1 MFWEGVLHGLPTTM
15 ILRFL
20 SLLLLLGLSACQF
33 SAPLPAN
40 TGYWSDA
47 RFWASL
53 NLQKPTAGGTVTIPA
68 GSKVILDEDPPPLAG
83 ITVLGELEF
92 ARKNLNLSTGYLMV
106 HGPGKL
112 SIGSESQ
119 PFTHKAVI
127 TLTGSNPEE
136 NIMGMGA
143 KFLGAMMGGRL
154 EIIGENRVSW
164 TKLGATAPAGSTQ
177 LILSE
182 PVDWRVG
189 EQIVIASSAL
199 DPHQAETRTIR
210 AINGRTLTLDRALE
224 YAHFG
229 ELQTFED
236 RILDQRAEVGL
247 LSRNIV
253 IQGDNNHAGGF
264 GGHVMVMGSSPTH
277 RETSPA
283 MRSSGRVRGVE
294 FRRLGQFNR
303 LARYPFHW
311 HLNGDSTGDYL
322 ENSSFH
328 SNFQRGIVVHGTD
341 NVRVKNNVLYN
352 TMGHSIMT
360 EDGTEQGNR
369 FEGNLA
375 VLTRAFPY
383 LPSDPIQAGQN
394 DDQAATF
401 WIKGPSNRFVGN
413 VAAGGEF
420 TAFWFDNVGAVDP
433 DRFEFR
439 DNVIHSYLLGKA
451 IGAPGNVGDLGALWI
466 TGNRAAPVTHGPFV
480 LERTTIYKTRSALW
494 ANPVGDP
501 AGEVVMEVR
510 DSILADNV
518 VSIGSHGIRDSL
530 IVGRSANP
538 DSEGD
543 IGRMGVQE
551 YGGTT
556 TLQNVTFVNFGPGSS
571 ALQTRNCFRE
581 GPHMVTRNI
590 RFVNAQYQLCNGSS
604 DLIIEDRDGSLSG
617 SGAASVVVPASVG
630 SRAMYT
636 ADCTLQEAAN
646 ARVCPGD
653 MAYLNLIPET
663 DLFFRSYAPGVPTLT
678 RDDGVQLSSSDVT
691 NAPFYWTLIHG
702 RTYTL
707 DTDLAQWRYVRL
719 RLYPKHRSDPTPRAA
734 HVVLPSST
742 DAFTVYRCLLESLQ
756 PGTNCA
762 GKTALSPLG
771 SLAELNAA
779 TQPAYFYDLST
790 RRIHLKLFSNTN
802 TSLLVQ
808 R

>member
-1 MFWEGVLHGLPTTM
+1 MN
-15 ILRFL
+15 LRFL
-20 SLLLLLGLSACQF
+20 FLLLLLGLSACQF
-33 SAPLPAN
+33 GAPLPAN

-53 NLQKPTAGGTVTIPA
+53 NLQKPQAGDSVVIPA
-68 GSKVILDEDPPPLAG
+68 GSRVILDEDPPPLAG

-92 ARKNLNLSTGYLMV
+92 ARKNLNLSTSYLMV

-112 SIGSESQ
+112 SIGSETQ
-119 PFTHKAVI
+119 PFTHKVVI

-143 KFLGAMMGGRL
+143 KFLGAMMGGKL
-154 EIIGENRVSW
+154 EIIGENRVAW
-164 TKLGATAPAGSTQ
+164 TKLAATAPAGSTQ
-177 LILSE
+177 IVLSS

-189 EQIVIASSAL
+189 EKIVIASSAL
-199 DPHQAETRTIR
+199 DPHQAETRTIQ
-210 AINGRTLTLDRALE
+210 AISGNTLTLDRALD
-224 YAHFG
+224 YGHFG
-229 ELQTFED
+229 QLQTFD
-236 RILDQRAEVGL
+236 GRVLDQRAEVGL

-253 IQGDNNHAGGF
+253 IQGDDNHTGGF
-264 GGHVMVMGSSPTH
+264 GGHVMVMGSSPMH

-283 MRSSGRVRGVE
+283 MRSSGKVRGVE

-311 HLNGDSTGDYL
+311 HLNGDSNGDYL

-341 NVRVKNNVLYN
+341 NVLVKNNVLYD

-360 EDGTEQGNR
+360 EDGSEQGNR
-369 FEGNLA
+369 FEGNLV

-383 LPSDPIQAGQN
+383 LPSNPIQVGQN

-420 TAFWFDNVGAVDP
+420 TAFWFDNVGTVDAS
-433 DRFEFR
+433 RFEFR

-466 TGNRAAPVTHGPFV
+466 TGNRAAPTTHGPFV

-501 AGEVVMEVR
+501 AGEVIMEVR
-510 DSILADNV
+510 DSILADNS

-530 IVGRSANP
+530 IVGKSANL
-538 DSEGD
+538 DSEGE
-543 IGRMGVQE
+543 IGRLGVQE

-556 TLQNVTFVNFGPGSS
+556 TLQNVTFVNFGPGTS
-571 ALQTRNCFRE
+571 AIQTRNCFRE
-581 GPHMVTRNI
+581 GPNMITQNI
-590 RFVNAQYQLCNGSS
+590 RWINAQFNLCNGSS
-604 DLIIEDRDGSLSG
+604 DLAIQDLDGSLSG
-617 SGAASVVVPASVG
+617 SGVPSVVVPASTG

-636 ADCTLQEAAN
+636 QACTLNAAAN
-646 ARVCPGD
+646 ARVCPGQVE
-653 MAYLNLIPET
+653 YLNLIPET
-663 DLFFRSYAPGVPTLT
+663 DLFFRSYAPGVPSLT
-678 RDDGVQLSSSDVT
+678 RDDGVQQSSSDVT

-707 DTDLAQWRYVRL
+707 DTDLTNWQYFRL
-719 RLYPKHRSDPTPRAA
+719 RLYPKYKNHDGTPRAA
-734 HVVLPSST
+734 RVVLPTSTSS
-742 DAFTVYRCLLESLQ
+742 FTVYRCALDTLQ

-762 GKTALSPLG
+762 GKTALTSLS
-771 SLAELNAA
+771 SLAELDAA
-779 TQPAYFYDLST
+779 TQPAYFYDSVAQ
-790 RRIHLKLFSNTN
+790 RIYLKLFSNTN

>member
-1 MFWEGVLHGLPTTM
+1 MN
-15 ILRFL
+15 LRFL
-20 SLLLLLGLSACQF
+20 FLLLLLGLSACQF
-33 SAPLPAN
+33 GAPLPAN

-53 NLQKPTAGGTVTIPA
+53 NLQKPKAADSVVIPA
-68 GSKVILDEDPPPLAG
+68 GSKVILDEDLPPLAG

-92 ARKNLNLSTGYLMV
+92 ARKNLNLSTSYLMV

-112 SIGSESQ
+112 SIGSEAQ
-119 PFTHKAVI
+119 PFTHKVVI
-127 TLTGSNPEE
+127 TLTGSSPEE
-136 NIMGMGA
+136 NIMDMGA
-143 KFLGAMMGGRL
+143 KFLGAMMGGKL
-154 EIIGENRVSW
+154 EIIGENRVPW
-164 TKLGATAPAGSTQ
+164 TKLGATALAGSTQ
-177 LILSE
+177 IVLSS

-189 EQIVIASSAL
+189 EKIVIASSAL
-199 DPHQAETRTIR
+199 DPHQAETRTIQ
-210 AINGRTLTLDRALE
+210 AISGHTLTLDRALD
-224 YAHFG
+224 YGHFG
-229 ELQTFED
+229 QLQTFD
-236 RILDQRAEVGL
+236 GRVLDQRAEVGL

-253 IQGDNNHAGGF
+253 IQGDDNHAGGF
-264 GGHVMVMGSSPTH
+264 GGHVMVMGSSPIR

-283 MRSSGRVRGVE
+283 MRSSGKVRGVE

-303 LARYPFHW
+303 LGRYPFHW
-311 HLNGDSTGDYL
+311 HLNGDSAGDYL

-341 NVRVKNNVLYN
+341 NVRVKSNVLYD
-352 TMGHSIMT
+352 TLGHSIMT
-360 EDGTEQGNR
+360 EDGSEQDNL

-383 LPSDPIQAGQN
+383 LPSNPIQVGQN

-420 TAFWFDNVGAVDP
+420 TAFWFDNVGAVDAS
-433 DRFEFR
+433 RFEFR

-451 IGAPGNVGDLGALWI
+451 IGAPGNVGDVGALWI
-466 TGNRAAPVTHGPFV
+466 TGNRAAPTTHGPFV

-501 AGEVVMEVR
+501 TGEVVMEVR
-510 DSILADNV
+510 DSILADNA
-518 VSIGSHGIRDSL
+518 VSIGSHGIRDSM
-530 IVGRSANP
+530 IVGKSANL
-538 DSEGD
+538 DSNGD

-556 TLQNVTFVNFGPGSS
+556 TLQNVTFVNFGPGTS

-581 GPHMVTRNI
+581 GPNMITQNI
-590 RFVNAQYQLCNGSS
+590 RWVNAQFNLCNGSS
-604 DLIIEDRDGSLSG
+604 DLAIQDRDGSLSG
-617 SGAASVVVPASVG
+617 SGVPSVVVPASEG

-636 ADCTLQEAAN
+636 QACTLNTAAN
-646 ARVCPGD
+646 ARVCPGQVE
-653 MAYLNLIPET
+653 YLNLIPET
-663 DLFFRSYAPGVPTLT
+663 DSFFRSYAPGVPSLT
-678 RDDGVQLSSSDVT
+678 RDDGVQQSSSDVT

-707 DTDLAQWRYVRL
+707 DTNLTNWQYFRL
-719 RLYPKHRSDPTPRAA
+719 RLYPKHKNHDGTSRTAR
-734 HVVLPSST
+734 VVLPSST
-742 DAFTVYRCLLESLQ
+742 SAFTVYRCALETVQ

-762 GKTALSPLG
+762 GKTALTSLA

-779 TQPAYFYDLST
+779 TQPAYFYDSAAQ
-790 RRIHLKLFSNTN
+790 RIHLKLFSNTN